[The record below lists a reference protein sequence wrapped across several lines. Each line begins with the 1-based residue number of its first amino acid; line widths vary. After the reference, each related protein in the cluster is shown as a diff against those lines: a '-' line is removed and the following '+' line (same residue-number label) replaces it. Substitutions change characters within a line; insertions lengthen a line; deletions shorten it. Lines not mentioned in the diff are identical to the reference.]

1 MNGAGSRDAASP
13 VSVSLSL
20 SSVLWLRRS
29 GLVQS
34 LHASTLQVFPVL

>member
-1 MNGAGSRDAASP
+1 MVLAPEMLPALFQ
-13 VSVSLSL
+13 SLSL